1 MKTLTNKNVV
11 ITGAGGGIGRAL
23 ALQFADEGCG
33 LAISDINKDSLL
45 ETEKLLEKTGARVYS
60 EILDV
65 SDRESMEGYPEKV
78 VKTLGGVDVVVNNA
92 GVVVV
97 STVEEHTV
105 DDYEWLMG
113 INFWGVLYGSKFFIP
128 HLRNASEA
136 CIVNISSVF
145 GMMSMPNL
153 SSYNAAKFAVRGF
166 SESLAHE
173 LHDSNVRV
181 MTVYPG
187 GVKTGFAKS
196 ARFCSTPGKKK
207 KTHQEFNNL
216 FEKYSMSTP
225 ESTSRAVI
233 RGLKKNKK
241 RVLVGPDA
249 FSGDLMVRMFPV
261 AHGWITRLISSRV

>member
-33 LAISDINKDSLL
+33 LAISDINRDALQN
-45 ETEKLLEKTGARVYS
+45 TEKLLKNKGVRVFS
-60 EILDV
+60 DILDV
-65 SDRESMEGYPEKV
+65 SDRKSMEGYPEKV
-78 VKTLGGVDVVVNNA
+78 VAALGSVDVVVNNA
-92 GVVVV
+92 GVAVV

-105 DDYEWLMG
+105 EDYEWLMG

-128 HLRNASEA
+128 HLRKSEEA
-136 CIVNISSVF
+136 CIINISSVF
-145 GMMSMPNL
+145 GLVSMPNL

-173 LHDSNVRV
+173 LHGSNVRV

-187 GVKTGFAKS
+187 GVKTDFAKK
-196 ARFCSTPGKKK
+196 ARFSSTPGKKK
-207 KTHQEFNNL
+207 KNHHEFNNL

-249 FSGDLMVRMFPV
+249 ISGDFMARLLPV
-261 AHGWITRLISSRV
+261 THGLIIRLISSLI